1 MQIILL
7 LVKRYQEC
15 ISLFPCIFFFL
26 FVHFMISLWT
36 SHSHFFAFL
45 RFPLFPAQHISSLV
59 RSWFLSD
66 TRPQSLFR
74 SHPCVCLHSLLL
86 PCSTF
91 SSHCHTLLP
100 SHTFLVLCLLVLL
113 LPQHWCWFMNCFLHS
128 DTGYP
133 APLHFSWP
141 LHHCPQHQHQLALSP
156 SWLVIWV
163 IDFCSS
169 LLLLE

>member
-74 SHPCVCLHSLLL
+74 SHPCVCLHSLFL

-113 LPQHWCWFMNCFLHS
+113 LPHCCPS
-128 DTGYP
+128 TGADLWTASCTLTLATQP
-133 APLHFSWP
+133 PCTSPDPCTTAPSININSLCLP
-141 LHHCPQHQHQLALSP
+141 PG
-156 SWLVIWV
+156 WLYG
-163 IDFCSS
+163 
-169 LLLLE
+169 

>member
-15 ISLFPCIFFFL
+15 ISLFPCIFFSSL
-26 FVHFMISLWT
+26 YILMISLWT

-66 TRPQSLFR
+66 TRPQSLFC

-113 LPQHWCWFMNCFLHS
+113 LPHCCPSTGADLWTASCTLRHWLPS
-128 DTGYP
+128 PLALLLTL
-133 APLHFSWP
+133 APLPPASTS
-141 LHHCPQHQHQLALSP
+141 ARS
-156 SWLVIWV
+156 V
-163 IDFCSS
+163 S
-169 LLLLE
+169 LLVGYMGNWFL